1 MARGSCS
8 FLPIKVLKFYK
19 KIVKLESKFAKSMIG
34 GIKMIS
40 QLILFGVLVII
51 ISSILF
57 VIRLFLEIYQ
67 YKKMYEVII
76 KLQNIIEFV
85 IEIQMESDNIT
96 ILSYNGYVIEY
107 KNYKELLEKYEILI
121 ENMLHYYED
130 YECILKFHERIP
142 IYYEQILNVY
152 NEIRVLKWSLRK

>member
-1 MARGSCS
+1 
-8 FLPIKVLKFYK
+8 
-19 KIVKLESKFAKSMIG
+19 MIG

-51 ISSILF
+51 LSVILF
-57 VIRLFLEIYQ
+57 VVRLFLEIYQ
-67 YKKMYEVII
+67 YKRMYKVII
-76 KLQNIIEFV
+76 KLQNIIEFI
-85 IEIQMESDNIT
+85 IETKFESNNVNL
-96 ILSYNGYVIEY
+96 LSYNGYVIEY

-142 IYYEQILNVY
+142 IYYKQILNVY
-152 NEIRVLKWSLRK
+152 NEIRVLKWSLKK

>member
-1 MARGSCS
+1 
-8 FLPIKVLKFYK
+8 
-19 KIVKLESKFAKSMIG
+19 MIG

-57 VIRLFLEIYQ
+57 GIRLFLEIYQ

>member
-1 MARGSCS
+1 
-8 FLPIKVLKFYK
+8 
-19 KIVKLESKFAKSMIG
+19 
-34 GIKMIS
+34 MIS

-57 VIRLFLEIYQ
+57 GIRLFLEIYQ